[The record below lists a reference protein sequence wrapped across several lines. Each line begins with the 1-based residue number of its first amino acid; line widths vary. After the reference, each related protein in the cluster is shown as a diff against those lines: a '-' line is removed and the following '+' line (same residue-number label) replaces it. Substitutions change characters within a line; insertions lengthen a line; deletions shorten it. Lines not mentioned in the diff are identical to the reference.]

1 MENTKDTFIKGAALL
16 TLATFISKV
25 LGAVY
30 RVPYQNITGD
40 VGMYVFQQVYP
51 LYNVLLIL
59 ATTGFPMAISKVVS
73 DHLAKGNQKMVY
85 QIYRISTY
93 LLIGFGGGMFLLL
106 FFGAGTIA
114 KWMGNEKMLTFPI
127 QAVSWAL
134 LVIPLTAIFRGIFQG
149 YQQMEPTAI
158 SQVSEQMIRVA
169 TIIFSAWYCMELGLG
184 VIYAGAGATFG
195 AVTGAIGGLVVL
207 LYFRKKSQM
216 NWTLSQ
222 KRESVQ
228 SLTVIKQLCVIA
240 LPICLGSLTIP
251 LYALIDSFT
260 VANLLLKISHFT
272 LQDAILLKGVYDRGQ
287 PLIQFAAFFSTAL
300 SLSLVPAIAAKK
312 IQRNTKQI
320 RQLVSISLRLTC
332 MLGIPASIGLA
343 LIMKPTNVMLFQ
355 NGDGSMA
362 LSILALG
369 AFFLTLS
376 ITASGILQGMGRI
389 YLPTIYLIIGILI
402 KIVGNHFFIPL
413 MEIRGAAIASVLAY
427 GVHACLTLYALK
439 RMISFSICFESV
451 KKYFYVL
458 SGMIIVTLTTMY
470 VLEWVVS
477 GFPLRVGMAIVS
489 LGATLT
495 GGLSY
500 SLLLF
505 RFALLSR
512 EDLTAVPKLQKKVLP
527 ILEKWKF
534 IR

>member
-40 VGMYVFQQVYP
+40 VGMYIFQQVYP
-51 LYNVLLIL
+51 LYSVLMIL

-73 DHLAKGNQKMVY
+73 DQVAKGNQRMVY

-93 LLIGFGGGMFLLL
+93 LLFGFGGIMFFLL
-106 FFGAGTIA
+106 FFGADTIA
-114 KWMGNEKMLTFPI
+114 KWMGNEKMLTLPI
-127 QAVSWAL
+127 QAVSFAL
-134 LVIPLTAIFRGIFQG
+134 LVIPLTAIFRGLFQG

-169 TIIFSAWYCMELGLG
+169 TIIFSAWYCMEFGLG

-195 AVTGAIGGLVVL
+195 AVTGAIAGFVVL
-207 LYFRKKSQM
+207 LYFRKKLRM
-216 NWTLSQ
+216 NWALLSEG
-222 KRESVQ
+222 KSVQ
-228 SLTVIKQLCVIA
+228 RRKVIKQLCVIA
-240 LPICLGSLTIP
+240 FPICLGSLTLP
-251 LYALIDSFT
+251 LYSLIDSFT
-260 VANLLLKISHFT
+260 VANLLMNISHFT
-272 LQDAILLKGVYDRGQ
+272 FQEAILLKGVYDRGQ

-312 IQRNTKQI
+312 IQRNTQQI

-343 LIMKPTNVMLFQ
+343 LIMEPTNIMLFQ
-355 NGDGSMA
+355 NEDGSVA
-362 LSILALG
+362 LSLLALG
-369 AFFLTLS
+369 AFFLTVS

-389 YLPTIYLIIGILI
+389 YLPTIYLLIGIGIKIIGNFLLI
-402 KIVGNHFFIPL
+402 PW

-439 RMISFSICFESV
+439 RMVSFSICFESI
-451 KKYFYVL
+451 KKYVYVL
-458 SGMIIVTLTTMY
+458 AGMIIVTLSTMY
-470 VLEWVVS
+470 VLEWMVS
-477 GFPLRVGMAIVS
+477 GFPLRMGMAIVA
-489 LGATLT
+489 LGATFA

-500 SLLLF
+500 SFLLF
-505 RFALLSR
+505 RLALISR
-512 EDLTAVPKLQKKVLP
+512 EDLAVVPKLQKKVLP

-534 IR
+534 VK